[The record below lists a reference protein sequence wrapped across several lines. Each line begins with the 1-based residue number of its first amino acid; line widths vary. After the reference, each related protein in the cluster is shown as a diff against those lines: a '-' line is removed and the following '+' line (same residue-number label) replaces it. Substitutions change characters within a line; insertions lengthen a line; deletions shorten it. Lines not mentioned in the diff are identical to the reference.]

1 VLQCLVQASVCWMF
15 SSSFLC
21 LDPQVELRSAPF
33 RRCELSE
40 ARIELNWIEC
50 G

>member
-1 VLQCLVQASVCWMF
+1 VLDIFVIFFV
-15 SSSFLC
+15 
-21 LDPQVELRSAPF
+21 DPQVELRSAPF

-50 G
+50 S